1 MILTLV
7 KNELI
12 KTFSKAKTWIIFALF
27 AVFITG
33 MSFVFYKQSKQTE
46 FYMSPEHQLE
56 NFNRQ
61 KESNNEE
68 IKRLENNNDEK
79 SKEMIAS
86 MEASNKSLDM
96 DIAKYEKIVNSSEEE
111 RWKMELNLEKEE
123 LTANINEGNISE
135 SLKEYSEE
143 RLEEINKFLD
153 NNEKPIESWMFDGV
167 NFAKGIMKILGMVI
181 LAAGIA
187 VFMSDVVSGEATPAT
202 FKFLL
207 VQPVSRGKIILSK
220 FISIVIT
227 VVGLIGGLE
236 IIAFGVISAIA
247 GAKGGKMPLR
257 IGVEYMWDYNNLT
270 DAGLPTLTQVNGSG
284 IMSTRGTA
292 LLQGFLLQ
300 ILFIIACCAFIFL
313 ISAIFNSSMITMAVS
328 VIIPVAVT
336 MSSLISSGVFKIAHL
351 IFFNYGS
358 TVEVI
363 TGDIVQVFQNPNITL
378 QFGIVIMCL
387 TIVISYSLAHFIFC
401 KTDILA

>member
-227 VVGLIGGLE
+227 VVGLIGCLE

-336 MSSLISSGVFKIAHL
+336 MSSLISSGVSKIAHL

-363 TGDIVQVFQNPNITL
+363 TGDIVQAFQNPNITL

-401 KTDILA
+401 KKDILA

>member
-336 MSSLISSGVFKIAHL
+336 MSSLISSGVSKIAHL

-363 TGDIVQVFQNPNITL
+363 TGDIVQAFQNPNITL

-401 KTDILA
+401 KKDILA